1 MGKPLIRAAQIVDSG
16 AVASALDALLHGGD
30 EPKDRDTTAQGW
42 NKRHYG
48 EGADAMK
55 MWFEELSDI
64 DEVITESLAEA
75 EEVKLTVLPTGSLVS
90 QVEESAQRAS
100 TWYAAAIPVYH
111 KRLVHIHY
119 DELAEVAG
127 DLRTGKINAAE
138 AKARYD
144 TIMADLGEIEGFS
157 KFMEG

>member
-1 MGKPLIRAAQIVDSG
+1 MGKPLSRAAQIVDSG
-16 AVASALDALLHGGD
+16 AVDAALDALLHGGD
-30 EPKDRDTTAQGW
+30 EPKDRDTTARGW

-48 EGADAMK
+48 EGEDAMK
-55 MWFEELSDI
+55 MWYEELSDI
-64 DEVITESLAEA
+64 DEVITESLSEA
-75 EEVKLTVLPTGSLVS
+75 EEVKLTVLPTGSLVN
-90 QVEESAQRAS
+90 QIEESAQRAS

-119 DELAEVAG
+119 DELSEVAG
-127 DLRTGKINAAE
+127 DLRSGKINAAE

-157 KFMEG
+157 KFMMG